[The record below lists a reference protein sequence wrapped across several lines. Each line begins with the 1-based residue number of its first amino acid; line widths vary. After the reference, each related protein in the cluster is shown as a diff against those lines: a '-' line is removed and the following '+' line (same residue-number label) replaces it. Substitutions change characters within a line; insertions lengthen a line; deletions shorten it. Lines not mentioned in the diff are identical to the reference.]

1 MIGNVSISVYNKHFC
16 YTTSLIILLICGIE
30 LCKQYM
36 QNMILLFIKKSK
48 TICLKNKTLHV
59 MDARATFD
67 ILFCTTP
74 LCNFAHKCLQ
84 TIFLQ
89 RQEIILC
96 HISHFISEK
105 SSKCIRKR
113 MAKIFLAQHALRI
126 GRIIGVVIVAPIY
139 FSRLQEYMIQ
149 PYPYNDPFTQKII
162 SCCFYLVVFDK
173 NRNNVKS

>member
-1 MIGNVSISVYNKHFC
+1 
-16 YTTSLIILLICGIE
+16 
-30 LCKQYM
+30 
-36 QNMILLFIKKSK
+36 MILLFTKKSK
-48 TICLKNKTLHV
+48 TICLKNITLHV

-173 NRNNVKS
+173 NR

>member
-1 MIGNVSISVYNKHFC
+1 MIGNVSMISHMFFMYC
-16 YTTSLIILLICGIE
+16 AILICGIE

-36 QNMILLFIKKSK
+36 QNMVLLFIKKSK

-162 SCCFYLVVFDK
+162 SCCFYLAVLNNNTSVQKK
-173 NRNNVKS
+173 NLWCY